1 MDRNKPRVS
10 IGLPV
15 RNGARYLGEA
25 VDSLLRQSYTDFELI
40 ISDNASTDQ
49 TEAICRDYAGKDPR
63 VRYYRNSQDVGLAN
77 NYNSLFKRARGEYF
91 KWAAA
96 DDVHEP
102 DYLVRC
108 LDVLEH
114 DPAVILAYAKAR
126 FIDEN
131 GGPLDKID
139 PGFDLRSDIAME
151 RFRYVIYATSWVNA
165 IFGLIRTKTLANT
178 RLLPSYPGG
187 DYPLLGE
194 LALAG
199 KFVEVPDPLL
209 LRRLH
214 PEASSEQSHSLAYLV
229 QLWAASGQ
237 HCVPVWNRSRDEF
250 STIMRS
256 DLRARE
262 KLSLVSSL
270 LRAMITARRHLF
282 TELKANLRS

>member
-1 MDRNKPRVS
+1 MNSSRPRVS

-49 TEAICRDYAGKDPR
+49 TEAICRAYEAQDPR
-63 VRYYRNSQDVGLAN
+63 VRYYRSSQDLGLAS
-77 NYNSLFKRARGEYF
+77 NYNYLFIRARGEFF

-114 DPAVILAYAKAR
+114 DPAVVLAYGKAR

-131 GGPLDKID
+131 GGPLDVTD
-139 PGFDLRSDIAME
+139 SGFDLRSEVTRE
-151 RFRYVIYATSWVNA
+151 RFRYVIYAYSWVNA
-165 IFGLIRTKTLANT
+165 IFGVIRTEALAKT
-178 RLLPSYPGG
+178 RLLPKYPGG

-194 LALAG
+194 LAMIG
-199 KFVEVPDPLL
+199 KFVKVPEPLF

-214 PEASSEQSHSLAYLV
+214 PAASSQSTHDVNYLV
-229 QLWAASGQ
+229 HLWTADGQ
-237 HCVPVWNRSRDEF
+237 KCFPVWSRSKDDF
-250 STIMRS
+250 TTIVHS
-256 DLRARE
+256 
-262 KLSLVSSL
+262 KLSVADKLLLGGSL
-270 LRAMITARRHLF
+270 LRAMLGARRRLLA
-282 TELKANLRS
+282 ELEVAFFS

>member
-1 MDRNKPRVS
+1 MNRREPRVS

-40 ISDNASTDQ
+40 ISDNAATDQ
-49 TEAICRDYAGKDPR
+49 TEAICRDYAGKDSR
-63 VRYYRNSQDVGLAN
+63 VRYYRNSQDVGLAI
-77 NYNSLFKRARGEYF
+77 NYNSLFMRARGKYF

-102 DYLVRC
+102 DYLTRC

-114 DPAVILAYAKAR
+114 DPAVVLAYGKAR

-131 GGPLDKID
+131 GGPLDNTD
-139 PGFDLRSDIAME
+139 PGFDLRSDTAVE
-151 RFRYVIYATSWVNA
+151 RFRYVIYATHWVNA
-165 IFGLIRTKTLANT
+165 IFGLIRTKSLANT
-178 RLLPSYPGG
+178 RLLPNYPGG

-214 PEASSEQSHSLAYLV
+214 PEASSEQSHSVAYLV
-229 QLWAASGQ
+229 HLWAASGQ
-237 HCVPVWNRSRDEF
+237 NCVPVWNRSRDEF
-250 STIMRS
+250 STIMGS
-256 DLRARE
+256 DLSAWD

-270 LRAMITARRHLF
+270 LRAMIAERRRFF
-282 TELKANLRS
+282 TELKASLRS

>member
-1 MDRNKPRVS
+1 MNRSKPRVS

-49 TEAICRDYAGKDPR
+49 TEEICRDYAAKDPR
-63 VRYYRNSQDVGLAN
+63 VRYYRSTQDVGLAN
-77 NYNSLFKRARGEYF
+77 NYNYLFMRARGEYF

-102 DYLVRC
+102 DYVARC

-114 DPAVILAYAKAR
+114 DPAVVLAYAKAR

-131 GGPLDKID
+131 GGPIDRTD
-139 PGFDLRSDIAME
+139 PGFDLRSDIALE

-165 IFGLIRTKTLANT
+165 IFGLIRTKSLANT
-178 RLLPSYPGG
+178 RLLPRYPGG

-199 KFVEVPDPLL
+199 KFVEVPELL
-209 LRRLH
+209 FLRRLH
-214 PEASSEQSHSLAYLV
+214 PEASSQMTHDVAYEAH
-229 QLWAASGQ
+229 LWTANGQ
-237 HCVPVWNRSRDEF
+237 KCFPAWSRSRDEF
-250 STIMRS
+250 STIMGS
-256 DLRARE
+256 DLSAQE
-262 KLSLVSSL
+262 KLSLVGSL
-270 LRAMITARRHLF
+270 LRAMIAARRRLF
-282 TELKANLRS
+282 RELKGSLRS

>member
-1 MDRNKPRVS
+1 MDRSKPRVS

-25 VDSLLRQSYTDFELI
+25 LDSLLRQSYTDFELI

-49 TEAICRDYAGKDPR
+49 TEAICRDYVVKDPR
-63 VRYYRNSQDVGLAN
+63 VRYYRSSRDLGLAN
-77 NYNSLFKRARGEYF
+77 NYNCLFMRARGEYF

-102 DYLVRC
+102 DYLARC

-114 DPAVILAYAKAR
+114 DPAVVLAYAKAR

-131 GGPLDKID
+131 GGPLDKTD
-139 PGFDLRSDIAME
+139 PGFDLRSDIAPE

-165 IFGLIRTKTLANT
+165 IFGLIRTKALANT
-178 RLLPSYPGG
+178 RLLPNYPGG
-187 DYPLLGE
+187 DYALLGE
-194 LALAG
+194 LAIAG
-199 KFVEVPDPLL
+199 KFVEVPDTLF

-214 PEASSEQSHSLAYLV
+214 PEASSQNTHDVAYMV
-229 QLWAASGQ
+229 RLWTAGGQ
-237 HCVPVWNRSRDEF
+237 KCLPFWSRSRDQF

-270 LRAMITARRHLF
+270 LRAMITAREHFF
-282 TELKANLRS
+282 TELKASLRS